1 MPKNLLLAAIT
12 AILLAGCASQTV
24 PLPMVHASD
33 PTWALTPD
41 HLPGGVL
48 PQ

>member
-1 MPKNLLLAAIT
+1 MLKHLLLAAIT
-12 AILLAGCASQTV
+12 ALLLAGCAQTV
-24 PLPMVHASD
+24 PLPQVKAGD
-33 PTWALTPD
+33 PVWGLTPD